1 MTQSCSVS
9 GNSNETIT
17 AAWWEG
23 EATEWDGFIA
33 GDAESTFCHLAGWRA
48 VIGDVLRHE
57 CRYLV
62 ARDNAGVW
70 RGTLPLVR
78 VKSPL
83 LGHYLISMP
92 FLNYGG
98 PLGTPG
104 AQAALAEAAVLE
116 ARRSG
121 ADLLELRARHT
132 TPVNLSV
139 SHRKLTVILELP
151 SSVDRLWEGT
161 FDHKL
166 RNKIR
171 RAQRE
176 AMESRFGLSE
186 LGPFY
191 EIFARRMRDL
201 GTPVL
206 PRGFFER
213 LARTFRDQVVFGA
226 VYWRGQPLAAGCGF
240 LWRDEFEMTWSAQLV
255 KHKDKLPNLVLYW
268 SFMQHVIHRGIRQF
282 NFGRSTAGSGTH
294 EFKRQWRGADVPLPW
309 LQWSSSGV
317 ASPPSAERSLYRA
330 ATVVWSRLPVAL
342 TKLVGPMLARFL
354 P

>member
-1 MTQSCSVS
+1 MTPATSVS
-9 GNSNETIT
+9 NSSTDSFIAT
-17 AAWWEG
+17 PWDGDAA
-23 EATEWDGFIA
+23 AWDGFVA
-33 GDAESTFCHLAGWRA
+33 GERDSTFCHLAGWRD
-48 VIGDVLRHE
+48 VLGDVLRHE

-62 ARDNAGVW
+62 ARDGAGVL
-70 RGTLPLVR
+70 RGALPLVR

-104 AQAALAEAAVLE
+104 AQAALALEAVAE

-121 ADLLELRARHT
+121 ADLLELRTRHAA
-132 TPVNLSV
+132 PGNLSV
-139 SHRKLTVILELP
+139 SHRKLTVILDLP
-151 SSVDRLWEGT
+151 SSVEALWEGT

-176 AMESRFGLSE
+176 VMEPRFGLSE
-186 LGPFY
+186 LGAFY
-191 EIFARRMRDL
+191 EIYARRMREL

-213 LARTFRDQVVFGA
+213 LARVFPEQLVCGA
-226 VYWRGQPLAAGCGF
+226 VYWRGVPLAAGCGF
-240 LWRDEFEMTWSAQLV
+240 VWRDEFEMTWSAQV
-255 KHKDKLPNLVLYW
+255 IKHKDKLPNVVLYW
-268 SFMQHVIHRGIRQF
+268 SFMQHLVQAGIRRF
-282 NFGRSTAGSGTH
+282 NFGRSTPGSGTH
-294 EFKRQWRGADVPLPW
+294 EFKRQWGGADVALPW
-309 LQWSSSGV
+309 MQWSSSGV
-317 ASPPSAERSLYRA
+317 VSPPSPERPLYRA
-330 ATVVWSRLPVAL
+330 ATWIWSRLPLAL
-342 TKLVGPMLARFL
+342 TKLAGPPLARFL